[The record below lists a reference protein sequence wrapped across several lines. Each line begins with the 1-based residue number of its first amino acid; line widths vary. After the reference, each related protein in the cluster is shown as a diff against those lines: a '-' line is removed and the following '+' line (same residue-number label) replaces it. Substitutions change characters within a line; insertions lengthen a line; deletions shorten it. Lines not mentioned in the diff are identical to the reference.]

1 MGKLH
6 LRLGTGCLP
15 LGSTPK
21 QQGGSRREHL
31 GWGREGALTL
41 WAREAIVGP
50 AIGVAVD
57 AQQRVLL
64 LHPEPGVAV
73 LNQVHD
79 LLARVSQVGLW
90 EQRGPG

>member
-6 LRLGTGCLP
+6 LRLGTGCLL

-21 QQGGSRREHL
+21 QQGGSRGEHL

-41 WAREAIVGP
+41 WAREAVIGP
-50 AIGVAVD
+50 AVGVAVD